1 MVYIEINGESKRHT
15 PGEDTSHAR
24 TWPRVTCNNN
34 GMESSSDRR
43 PSPPLIQQHV
53 FFLCCN
59 TGAAYSL
66 PSICTNM
73 SPKNVVYKKICKDN
87 SVGVYMGRRDFVDRV
102 DSVDPVDGVIIIDPQ
117 ALQRRKGWAQ
127 AEHLKQPTI
136 YLNLEYLLSAIHH
149 SDGVSTLPPVFVTLS
164 CTFRYGR
171 DDMDVMGIAFRRELY
186 LATRQV
192 YPPLQDL
199 EKGVHTRMQ
208 AKLLHKLGNNAYP
221 FFFEFPDNLP
231 CSVALQPGPNDV
243 GKQCAV
249 EFEIK
254 AFSAESQDAKVRK
267 RSTVKLLLR
276 KVQYAPDS
284 EGVQPSVDTP
294 KDFVMSDKQ
303 LHLKASLDKEI
314 YYHGEVIKVN
324 VSVTN
329 NSSKNIKNIIVSVDQ
344 IANVVLYSNDSY
356 IECVSVSSC
365 LRDSVSPGATLQK
378 VYKLLPLLANNTER
392 KGIALDGKLKHE
404 DTNLASS
411 SIIKEGVLKEVMG
424 IMVSYRVMVKL
435 IVGGI
440 MGSSEVGLEVPFKL
454 MHPKPDAVKE
464 NEEEDEL
471 EFQEFKRSY
480 LKGMVDDEDE
490 DGNVSG
496 GDDMEPKEK

>member
-1 MVYIEINGESKRHT
+1 MT
-15 PGEDTSHAR
+15 
-24 TWPRVTCNNN
+24 
-34 GMESSSDRR
+34 
-43 PSPPLIQQHV
+43 
-53 FFLCCN
+53 
-59 TGAAYSL
+59 
-66 PSICTNM
+66 
-73 SPKNVVYKKICKDN
+73 PKNVVYKKICKDN

-102 DSVDPVDGVIIIDPQ
+102 DSVDPVDGVIIIDPE
-117 ALQRRKGWAQ
+117 ALQRRK
-127 AEHLKQPTI
+127 
-136 YLNLEYLLSAIHH
+136 
-149 SDGVSTLPPVFVTLS
+149 VFVTLS

-356 IECVSVSSC
+356 VKSVAIEETG
-365 LRDSVSPGATLQK
+365 DSVSPGATLQK

-464 NEEEDEL
+464 NRVCTKDERERVHIRRNDGFSTIL
-471 EFQEFKRSY
+471 KDSISLAMKRATLS
-480 LKGMVDDEDE
+480 
-490 DGNVSG
+490 
-496 GDDMEPKEK
+496 